1 MIGINPLRR
10 HLQQGH
16 FLRRKILLVGGTAGI
31 ADTRLARE
39 GKMSVL
45 GALAEIIAVPFK

>member
-10 HLQQGH
+10 RLQQGH

-31 ADTRLARE
+31 ADARLARE